1 MTKVEQIYH
10 RHESLVNYYANKI
23 WNENN
28 IAMEKED
35 LKQELRIK
43 LFLAIKSYAKRW
55 KQYRETNSNKPV
67 PIEFFLKTV
76 MANKVKDFIKLIN
89 RMPTDSID
97 DLNFDYGREDMTEIA
112 YDSTDI
118 KIGEKSLISLFE
130 GQERQIMSLLFLKD
144 FDQRKVKKIYKKIEK
159 SEVENIM
166 ENGLN
171 KLRDYLES
179 NCNPVQEFRIMY
191 SENLQ
196 S

>member
-1 MTKVEQIYH
+1 MTKVERIYH
-10 RHESLVNYYANKI
+10 RHEHLVNYYANKI
-23 WNENN
+23 WDENN
-28 IAMEKED
+28 LAMEKED

-89 RMPTDSID
+89 RMPTDSMSD
-97 DLNFDYGREDMTEIA
+97 MNFDYGREDMEEIV
-112 YDSTDI
+112 YDNADI
-118 KIGEKSLISLFE
+118 MIGEKSLVSLFK
-130 GQERQIMSLLFLKD
+130 GKQKQVMRLLILKD
-144 FDQRKVKKIYKKIEK
+144 FDQRKVKKIYKKIDSQQLDLLMEK
-159 SEVENIM
+159 
-166 ENGLN
+166 GLD
-171 KLRDYLES
+171 KLREYLETNYNS
-179 NCNPVQEFRIMY
+179 VQEYRITY